1 MHHFIGSPAA
11 SFTDLL
17 LDAVCLV
24 DARGRFVFVS
34 AACEQIFGY
43 TQAEMIGMTMIAL
56 VAPHD
61 RLRTLEAAT
70 AVMGGTPHHHF
81 QNQYVRKDGSLVD
94 IMWSARWSAPDQLRV
109 AIARD
114 VTVLKRTE
122 AMQAALYAISEAA
135 HATDDLDTLFARS
148 HAIIGALLPIAS
160 FSVALHDEHGCTL
173 HCVFQAAG
181 SAPHDPLLHAELV
194 TLLCDQ
200 VRRDKAPLLLQCP
213 APDCLAPALRAAI
226 DAMPGSALAVP
237 LTDQA
242 RTIGVLVLRSSLDG
256 ARYTARDRDLLAF
269 VSTQLAANIGRKQ
282 LHAQM
287 RFMAMHDELT
297 RLPNRRLFHD
307 RLDLGFAR
315 AQRQQSRLA
324 LLFIDLNRF
333 KQVNDR
339 HGHAC
344 GDRLLQ
350 ETARRIKGCLRESD
364 TLARIGGDEF
374 VVLLE
379 NILLPHDA
387 ALVADKIHHALR
399 APVELGDGVTLPI
412 TLSVG
417 LALYPEHGADTK
429 ALLAHADQAMYAAK
443 AAAVATS

>member
-1 MHHFIGSPAA
+1 MEHFIGSPAA

-17 LDAVCLV
+17 LDAVCVV

-43 TQAEMIGMTMIAL
+43 TQAEMIGMTMIEL

-61 RLRTLEAAT
+61 RLRTLSAAT
-70 AVMGGTPHHHF
+70 SVMGGTPHPHF
-81 QNQYVRKDGSLVD
+81 ENQYVRKDGSLVD
-94 IMWSARWSAPDQLRV
+94 IMWSARWSEQDQVRV

-114 VTVLKRTE
+114 VTLMKRTE

-148 HAIIGALLPIAS
+148 HAIIGKLLPIAR
-160 FSVALHDEHGCTL
+160 FSVALHGDHGCKL
-173 HCVFQAAG
+173 HCDFHAAD
-181 SAPHDPLLHAELV
+181 STRHEQLLHAELV
-194 TLLCDQ
+194 TLLCEQ
-200 VRRDKAPLLLQCP
+200 VTRENAPLLLQHP
-213 APDCLAPALRAAI
+213 APEYLAPALRAAI
-226 DAMPGSALAVP
+226 DVMPGNALAVP
-237 LTDQA
+237 LRDQE
-242 RTIGVLVLRSSLDG
+242 RTIGVLVLRSLVG
-256 ARYTARDRDLLAF
+256 ARYTHRDRDLLAF
-269 VSTQLAANIGRKQ
+269 VSIQLAANIGRKQ
-282 LHAQM
+282 LQAQM

-297 RLPNRRLFHD
+297 RLPNRRLFYD
-307 RLDLGFAR
+307 RLATGLAR
-315 AQRQQSRLA
+315 AQRQQSLLA

-350 ETARRIKGCLRESD
+350 EVARRIKACLRESD

-379 NILLPHDA
+379 NILLPMDA
-387 ALVADKIHHALR
+387 ALVAEHIHHALR
-399 APVELGDGVTLPI
+399 APVELGDELRLPI
-412 TLSVG
+412 TVSVG

-429 ALLAHADQAMYAAK
+429 ALLAHADLEMYAAK
-443 AAAVATS
+443 AAQALA

>member
-1 MHHFIGSPAA
+1 MQHFIGSPVA

-24 DARGRFVFVS
+24 DTRGKFVFVS
-34 AACEQIFGY
+34 NACEQVFGY
-43 TQAEMIGMTMIAL
+43 TQAEMIGMTMIDL

-61 RLRTLEAAT
+61 RLRTLSAAT
-70 AVMGGTPHHHF
+70 AVMGGTPHTHF

-94 IMWSARWSAPDQLRV
+94 IMWSARWSEPDQLRV
-109 AIARD
+109 AVARD

-122 AMQAALYAISEAA
+122 AIQAALYAISEAA
-135 HATDDLDTLFARS
+135 NATDDLDTLFARS

-160 FSVALHDEHGCTL
+160 FSVALHGDQGCVL
-173 HCVFQAAG
+173 HCDFQTG
-181 SAPHDPLLHAELV
+181 GGDPLQHAALI
-194 TLLCDQ
+194 TLLCEQ
-200 VRRDKAPLLLQCP
+200 VVRDNAPLLLRAP
-213 APDCLAPALRAAI
+213 APARLAPALRAAI

-237 LTDQA
+237 LLDQDRA
-242 RTIGVLVLRSSLDG
+242 IGVLVLRSSG
-256 ARYTARDRDLLAF
+256 AHYTTHDRDLLTF

-307 RLDLGFAR
+307 RLDTAFAR
-315 AQRQQSRLA
+315 AQRQQSQLA
-324 LLFIDLNRF
+324 VLFIDLNRF
-333 KQVNDR
+333 KQVNDQ

-364 TLARIGGDEF
+364 TLARLGGDEF
-374 VVLLE
+374 VVLIE
-379 NILLPHDA
+379 NILLPDDA
-387 ALVADKIHHALR
+387 ALVADKIHLALQ
-399 APVELGDGVTLPI
+399 APVDVGAGLLLPI
-412 TLSVG
+412 TVSVG

-443 AAAVATS
+443 AAAL

>member
-1 MHHFIGSPAA
+1 MQHFIGSPAA

-24 DARGRFVFVS
+24 DARGKFVFVS
-34 AACEQIFGY
+34 AACEQVFGY
-43 TQAEMIGMTMIAL
+43 AQAEMIGMTMVDL

-61 RLRTLEAAT
+61 RLRTLSAAT
-70 AVMGGTPHHHF
+70 AVMGGTPHTHF

-94 IMWSARWSAPDQLRV
+94 IMWSARWSEPDQLRV
-109 AIARD
+109 AVARD
-114 VTVLKRTE
+114 VTVLKRAE

-135 HATDDLDTLFARS
+135 HATDDLDNLFART
-148 HAIIGALLPIAS
+148 HAIIGTLLPIAS
-160 FSVALHDEHGCTL
+160 FSVALHEDHGCKL
-173 HCVFQAAG
+173 LCDFQPAG
-181 SAPHDPLLHAELV
+181 SDPVAHAELV
-194 TLLCDQ
+194 GLLCEH
-200 VRRDKAPLLLQCP
+200 VTRHAAPLLLQHP
-213 APDCLAPALRAAI
+213 APPHLAPALRAAI

-237 LTDQA
+237 LLAHD
-242 RTIGVLVLRSSLDG
+242 RIIGVLVLRNSLDG

-307 RLDLGFAR
+307 RLETAFAR
-315 AQRQQSRLA
+315 AQRQQTPLA

-350 ETARRIKGCLRESD
+350 EIAHRIKRCLRASD

-379 NILLPHDA
+379 DLLLPEDA
-387 ALVADKIHHALR
+387 ALVTQKIHHALGP
-399 APVELGDGVTLPI
+399 PVELGDGLTLPI
-412 TLSVG
+412 TVSVG
-417 LALYPEHGADTK
+417 LARYPEHGADTK

-443 AAAVATS
+443 AAAAATVS

>member
-1 MHHFIGSPAA
+1 MQHIIGSPVA

-24 DARGRFVFVS
+24 DARGKFVFVS
-34 AACEQIFGY
+34 AACEQVFGY
-43 TQAEMIGMTMIAL
+43 TQAEMIGMTMIDL

-61 RLRTLEAAT
+61 RLRTLSAAT
-70 AVMGGTPHHHF
+70 AVMGGTPHTHF

-94 IMWSARWSAPDQLRV
+94 IMWSARWSEPDQMRV

-148 HAIIGALLPIAS
+148 HDIIGMLLPIAG
-160 FSVALHDEHGCTL
+160 FSVALHDDQACTL
-173 HCVFQAAG
+173 QCNFQTDG
-181 SAPHDPLLHAELV
+181 HDPLLHAALV
-194 TLLCDQ
+194 TLLCAE
-200 VRRDKAPLLLQCP
+200 VRQHNAPMLLQSP
-213 APDCLAPALRAAI
+213 APAHLAPALRAAI

-237 LTDQA
+237 LLDQGRA
-242 RTIGVLVLRSSLDG
+242 IGVLVLRSSLDG

-269 VSTQLAANIGRKQ
+269 VSTQLAANVGRKQ

-307 RLDLGFAR
+307 RLDTAFAR
-315 AQRQQSRLA
+315 AQRQQSPLA
-324 LLFIDLNRF
+324 VLFIDLNRF
-333 KQVNDR
+333 KLVNDV

-379 NILLPHDA
+379 HVLLPDDA
-387 ALVADKIHHALR
+387 ALVAGKIHDAL
-399 APVELGDGVTLPI
+399 APLVDLGAGLMLAVTV
-412 TLSVG
+412 SVG

-443 AAAVATS
+443 ATAAAL